1 MPRAPVLPQEIGPDT
16 PLRLDVAARIAFPGG
31 AMTASGLRCEAA
43 RGRLMIERI
52 AGKDF
57 TTLAAIAT
65 MREKCRAQPPRPAST
80 SESDAT
86 EPPTGSSSMPD
97 GKSQQAHLKAI
108 AEKLKK
114 PSRHTSDASTSQ
126 TSATVIPLGSR

>member
-1 MPRAPVLPQEIGPDT
+1 MSRIPLLPEEIGPDT

-31 AMTASGLRCEAA
+31 AMTVSGLRREAA

-65 MREKCRAQPPRPAST
+65 MREKCRAQPPRPTST
-80 SESDAT
+80 SENAAT
-86 EPPTGSSSMPD
+86 EPLTGSSSMPD
-97 GKSQQAHLKAI
+97 ARSGQAHLKAI

-114 PSRHTSDASTSQ
+114 PLRHTSDVSTSQ

>member
-1 MPRAPVLPQEIGPDT
+1 MSRNPEEIGPDT

-31 AMTASGLRCEAA
+31 AMTVSGLRREAA

-57 TTLAAIAT
+57 TTLGAIAT

-80 SESDAT
+80 SENAAT
-86 EPPTGSSSMPD
+86 EPLTGSSSMPD
-97 GKSQQAHLKAI
+97 ARSGQAHLKAI